1 MSQKKKKNNVMLIFS
16 IMLGYA
22 LTYMDKNMIAA
33 AIIPI
38 EGELSL
44 NASQSG
50 LLMSMFFIGYT
61 VMQFPSGW
69 LSDKIGPK
77 KVLLI
82 SIGTILIATI
92 FFGFVSTLVLL
103 MIIRLISGLGHAGV
117 PTSSAKVV
125 ANNIQ
130 PKQKMFVQSLIL
142 STSGIGGIL
151 AFTLGS
157 TLINMNW
164 RYAYYGLAILYAVSI
179 LMIFFFFPKEKKDTK
194 VKQENK
200 IPISVV
206 FKDKNVFI
214 LFAALLFLNIVLYGY
229 VSWLPSFFGTNF
241 GFDLKEISII
251 LSINAILMS
260 VGALSSSFMVD
271 KVFKGNNKLFA
282 LISVIVCALA
292 CIIFALAGGLVVSI
306 IMMFIFTLASNA
318 TFVTLFS
325 WPHKLIKQEV
335 IGTSIA
341 IINIGSTFGGF
352 LSPIITGYLI
362 TAFGG
367 NFNVAFIAMG
377 ISAFICGLIILFV
390 RTKPR
395 ILWNIASSSR
405 KTRSNRRRYNK
416 TNKERGFL

>member
-1 MSQKKKKNNVMLIFS
+1 MSQKKKKNNVMLIIS

-22 LTYMDKNMIAA
+22 LTYMDKNMIAT
-33 AIIPI
+33 AIIPMKA
-38 EGELSL
+38 ELSL

-82 SIGTILIATI
+82 SIGTILIATL
-92 FFGFVSTLVLL
+92 FFGFVSALVLL
-103 MIIRLISGLGHAGV
+103 MVIRLISGLGHAGV
-117 PTSSAKVV
+117 PTSSAKIV

-157 TLINMNW
+157 VLININW
-164 RYAYYGLAILYAVSI
+164 RYSYYGLAILYAVSI
-179 LMIFFFFPKEKKDTK
+179 LMIFFFFPKQKKDPNVKQEKK
-194 VKQENK
+194 ENK

-206 FKDKNVFI
+206 LKDKNVFI

-229 VSWLPSFFGTNF
+229 VSWLPSFFEANF
-241 GFDLKEISII
+241 GFDIKEISII
-251 LSINAILMS
+251 LSANAILMS

-282 LISVIVCALA
+282 LISIIVCALA
-292 CIIFALAGGLVVSI
+292 CSIFAMTTNSLVMSI

-318 TFVTLFS
+318 VFVTLFS
-325 WPHKLIKQEV
+325 WPHKLIRQEV
-335 IGTSIA
+335 IGSSIA

-352 LSPIITGYLI
+352 LSPTITGYLI

-367 NFNVAFIAMG
+367 NYNVAFIAMG
-377 ISAFICGLIILFV
+377 ISAFICGLIILLV
-390 RTKPR
+390 RTKPE
-395 ILWNIASSSR
+395 
-405 KTRSNRRRYNK
+405 Y
-416 TNKERGFL
+416 

>member
-1 MSQKKKKNNVMLIFS
+1 
-16 IMLGYA
+16 
-22 LTYMDKNMIAA
+22 MIAT
-33 AIIPI
+33 AIIPM
-38 EGELSL
+38 EGELTKQNSL

-214 LFAALLFLNIVLYGY
+214 LFTALLFLNIVLYGY

-377 ISAFICGLIILFV
+377 ISAFICGLGILLV
-390 RTKPR
+390 RTQPINTGEHK
-395 ILWNIASSSR
+395 
-405 KTRSNRRRYNK
+405 
-416 TNKERGFL
+416 FV

>member
-1 MSQKKKKNNVMLIFS
+1 MSQKKKKSNVMLIFS

-38 EGELSL
+38 EGELGL
-44 NASQSG
+44 NASKSG

-61 VMQFPSGW
+61 LMQFPSGW

-103 MIIRLISGLGHAGV
+103 MVIRLISGLGHAGV

-125 ANNIQ
+125 ANNIH
-130 PKQKMFVQSLIL
+130 PKQKMFIQSLIL

-179 LMIFFFFPKEKKDTK
+179 LMILFFFPKEKRVPN

-229 VSWLPSFFGTNF
+229 VSWLPSFFGINY

-260 VGALSSSFMVD
+260 VGALSSSLMVD

-292 CIIFALAGGLVVSI
+292 CIVFALAGSLVVSI

-325 WPHKLIKQEV
+325 WPHKLIEQEV
-335 IGTSIA
+335 IGSSIA

-362 TAFGG
+362 TTFGG
-367 NFNVAFIAMG
+367 SYNVAFIAMG

-390 RTKPR
+390 RTKP
-395 ILWNIASSSR
+395 NTVEHS
-405 KTRSNRRRYNK
+405 
-416 TNKERGFL
+416 FV

>member
-1 MSQKKKKNNVMLIFS
+1 
-16 IMLGYA
+16 MLGYA

-38 EGELSL
+38 EGELGL

-179 LMIFFFFPKEKKDTK
+179 LMILFFFPKEKKDTK

-335 IGTSIA
+335 IGSSIA

-362 TAFGG
+362 TAFDGSY
-367 NFNVAFIAMG
+367 NVAFIAMG
-377 ISAFICGLIILFV
+377 ISAFICGLVILFV
-390 RTKPR
+390 RTKP
-395 ILWNIASSSR
+395 NTEEH
-405 KTRSNRRRYNK
+405 K
-416 TNKERGFL
+416 FV

>member
-22 LTYMDKNMIAA
+22 LTYMDKNMIAT

-44 NASQSG
+44 DASQSG

-82 SIGTILIATI
+82 SISTILIATI

-194 VKQENK
+194 VKQDTK

-214 LFAALLFLNIVLYGY
+214 LFTALLFLNIVLYGY

-341 IINIGSTFGGF
+341 MINIGSTFGGF

-367 NFNVAFIAMG
+367 SYNVAFIAMG

-390 RTKPR
+390 RTKP
-395 ILWNIASSSR
+395 NTVEHS
-405 KTRSNRRRYNK
+405 
-416 TNKERGFL
+416 FV

>member
-1 MSQKKKKNNVMLIFS
+1 MSQKKKKSNVMLIFS

-38 EGELSL
+38 EGELGL
-44 NASQSG
+44 NASKSG

-61 VMQFPSGW
+61 LMQFPSGW

-103 MIIRLISGLGHAGV
+103 MVIRLISGLGHAGV

-125 ANNIQ
+125 ANNIH

-179 LMIFFFFPKEKKDTK
+179 LMILFFFPKEKRVPN

-229 VSWLPSFFGTNF
+229 VSWLPSFFGINF

-260 VGALSSSFMVD
+260 VGALSSSLMVD

-292 CIIFALAGGLVVSI
+292 CIVFALASSLVVSI

-335 IGTSIA
+335 IGSSIA

-367 NFNVAFIAMG
+367 SYNVAFIAMG

-390 RTKPR
+390 RTKP
-395 ILWNIASSSR
+395 NTVEHS
-405 KTRSNRRRYNK
+405 
-416 TNKERGFL
+416 FV

>member
-1 MSQKKKKNNVMLIFS
+1 MSQKKKKSNVMLIFS

-22 LTYMDKNMIAA
+22 LTYMDKNMIAT

-44 NASQSG
+44 DASQSG

-214 LFAALLFLNIVLYGY
+214 LFTALLFLNIVLYGY

-341 IINIGSTFGGF
+341 MINIGSTFGGF

-377 ISAFICGLIILFV
+377 ISAFICGLGILLV
-390 RTKPR
+390 RTKP
-395 ILWNIASSSR
+395 INTVEH
-405 KTRSNRRRYNK
+405 K
-416 TNKERGFL
+416 FV

>member
-1 MSQKKKKNNVMLIFS
+1 MSQKKKKSNVMLIFS

-22 LTYMDKNMIAA
+22 LTYMDKNMIAT

-38 EGELSL
+38 EAELGL

-77 KVLLI
+77 KVLLL

-92 FFGFVSTLVLL
+92 FFGFVASLGLL
-103 MIIRLISGLGHAGV
+103 MVIRLLSGLGHAGV
-117 PTSSAKVV
+117 PTSSTKVV
-125 ANNIQ
+125 ANNIH
-130 PKQKMFVQSLIL
+130 PKQKMFIQSLIL

-157 TLINMNW
+157 SLISINW
-164 RYAYYGLAILYAVSI
+164 RYAYFGLAILYVVSI
-179 LMIFFFFPKEKKDTK
+179 LMIMIFFPKQGKDPHA
-194 VKQENK
+194 KQKNK

-214 LFAALLFLNIVLYGY
+214 LFASLLFLNIVLYGY
-229 VSWLPSFFGTNF
+229 TSWLPSLYENKF
-241 GFDLKEISII
+241 GFGIKEISTI
-251 LSINAILMS
+251 LSINAITMS
-260 VGALSSSFMVD
+260 VGALSSSFLVD
-271 KVFKGNNKLFA
+271 KAFKGNNKLFA
-282 LISVIVCALA
+282 IITVMICAISFFV
-292 CIIFALAGGLVVSI
+292 FALAGSLWLSI
-306 IMMFIFTLASNA
+306 IMMFIFTLTSNA

-325 WPHKLIKQEV
+325 WPHKLIQQEV
-335 IGTSIA
+335 IGSSIA

-362 TAFGG
+362 TAFDG
-367 NFNVAFIAMG
+367 NYNIAFIAMG
-377 ISAFICGLIILFV
+377 ISAIICGVIILLV
-390 RTKPR
+390 KTKP
-395 ILWNIASSSR
+395 IHTEEPSFS
-405 KTRSNRRRYNK
+405 
-416 TNKERGFL
+416 

>member
-1 MSQKKKKNNVMLIFS
+1 
-16 IMLGYA
+16 MLGYA

-38 EGELSL
+38 EGELGL
-44 NASQSG
+44 NASKSG

-61 VMQFPSGW
+61 LMQFPSGW

-103 MIIRLISGLGHAGV
+103 MVIRLISGLGHAGV

-125 ANNIQ
+125 ANNIH

-179 LMIFFFFPKEKKDTK
+179 LMILFFFPKEKRVPN

-229 VSWLPSFFGTNF
+229 VSWLPSFFGINY

-260 VGALSSSFMVD
+260 VGALSSSLMID

-292 CIIFALAGGLVVSI
+292 CIVFALASSLVVSI

-325 WPHKLIKQEV
+325 WPHKLIEQEV
-335 IGTSIA
+335 IGSSIA

-362 TAFGG
+362 TTFGG
-367 NFNVAFIAMG
+367 SYNVAFIAMG

-390 RTKPR
+390 RTKP
-395 ILWNIASSSR
+395 NTVEHS
-405 KTRSNRRRYNK
+405 
-416 TNKERGFL
+416 FV

>member
-1 MSQKKKKNNVMLIFS
+1 MSQKKKKSNVMLIFS

-38 EGELSL
+38 EGELGL
-44 NASQSG
+44 NASKSG

-61 VMQFPSGW
+61 LMQFPSGW

-103 MIIRLISGLGHAGV
+103 MVIRLISGLGHAGV

-125 ANNIQ
+125 ANNIH
-130 PKQKMFVQSLIL
+130 PKQKMFIQSLIL

-179 LMIFFFFPKEKKDTK
+179 LMILFFFPKEERVPN
-194 VKQENK
+194 VKQVNK

-229 VSWLPSFFGTNF
+229 VSWLPSFFGINY

-260 VGALSSSFMVD
+260 VGALSSSLMVD

-292 CIIFALAGGLVVSI
+292 CIVFALAGSLVVSI

-325 WPHKLIKQEV
+325 WPHKLIEQEV
-335 IGTSIA
+335 IGSSIA

-362 TAFGG
+362 TTFGG
-367 NFNVAFIAMG
+367 SYNVAFIAMG

-390 RTKPR
+390 RTKPNTVEHR
-395 ILWNIASSSR
+395 
-405 KTRSNRRRYNK
+405 
-416 TNKERGFL
+416 FV

>member
-1 MSQKKKKNNVMLIFS
+1 MSQKKKSNVMLIFS

-38 EGELSL
+38 EGELGL
-44 NASQSG
+44 NASKSG

-61 VMQFPSGW
+61 LMQFPSGW

-103 MIIRLISGLGHAGV
+103 MVIRLISGLGHAGV

-125 ANNIQ
+125 ANNIH

-179 LMIFFFFPKEKKDTK
+179 LMILFFFPKEKRVPN

-229 VSWLPSFFGTNF
+229 VSWLPSFFGINY

-260 VGALSSSFMVD
+260 VGALSSSLMID

-292 CIIFALAGGLVVSI
+292 CIVFALAGSLVVSI

-325 WPHKLIKQEV
+325 WPHKLIEQEV
-335 IGTSIA
+335 IGSSIA

-362 TAFGG
+362 TTFSGSY
-367 NFNVAFIAMG
+367 NVAFVAMG

-390 RTKPR
+390 RTKP
-395 ILWNIASSSR
+395 NTVEHS
-405 KTRSNRRRYNK
+405 
-416 TNKERGFL
+416 FV

>member
-1 MSQKKKKNNVMLIFS
+1 
-16 IMLGYA
+16 MLGYA

-38 EGELSL
+38 EGELGL
-44 NASQSG
+44 NASKSG

-61 VMQFPSGW
+61 LMQFPSGW

-103 MIIRLISGLGHAGV
+103 MVIRLISGLGHAGV

-125 ANNIQ
+125 ANNIH

-179 LMIFFFFPKEKKDTK
+179 LMILFFFPKEKRVPN

-229 VSWLPSFFGTNF
+229 VSWLPSFFGINF

-260 VGALSSSFMVD
+260 VGALSSSLMVD

-292 CIIFALAGGLVVSI
+292 CIIFALAGSLVVSI

-325 WPHKLIKQEV
+325 WPHKLIEQEV
-335 IGTSIA
+335 IGSSIA

-362 TAFGG
+362 TTFGG
-367 NFNVAFIAMG
+367 SYNVAFIAMG

-390 RTKPR
+390 RTKP
-395 ILWNIASSSR
+395 NTVEHS
-405 KTRSNRRRYNK
+405 
-416 TNKERGFL
+416 FV

>member
-1 MSQKKKKNNVMLIFS
+1 
-16 IMLGYA
+16 MLGYA

-38 EGELSL
+38 EGELGL
-44 NASQSG
+44 NASKSG

-61 VMQFPSGW
+61 LMQFPSGW

-103 MIIRLISGLGHAGV
+103 MVIRLISGLGHAGV

-125 ANNIQ
+125 ANNIH

-179 LMIFFFFPKEKKDTK
+179 LMILFFFPKEKRVPN

-229 VSWLPSFFGTNF
+229 VSWLPSFFGINY

-260 VGALSSSFMVD
+260 VGALSSSLMID

-282 LISVIVCALA
+282 LISVVVCALA
-292 CIIFALAGGLVVSI
+292 CIIFALASSLVVSI

-325 WPHKLIKQEV
+325 WPHKLIEQEV
-335 IGTSIA
+335 IGSSIA

-362 TAFGG
+362 TTFGG
-367 NFNVAFIAMG
+367 SYNVAFIAMG

-390 RTKPR
+390 RTKP
-395 ILWNIASSSR
+395 NTVEHS
-405 KTRSNRRRYNK
+405 
-416 TNKERGFL
+416 FV

>member
-1 MSQKKKKNNVMLIFS
+1 MIQKKKKSNVMLIFS

-38 EGELSL
+38 EGELGL
-44 NASQSG
+44 NASKSG

-61 VMQFPSGW
+61 LMQFPSGW

-92 FFGFVSTLVLL
+92 FFGFVSTLGLL
-103 MIIRLISGLGHAGV
+103 MVIRLISGLGHAGV

-125 ANNIQ
+125 ANNIH

-179 LMIFFFFPKEKKDTK
+179 LMILFFFPKEERDPN

-200 IPISVV
+200 TPISVV

-229 VSWLPSFFGTNF
+229 VSWLPSFFGINY

-260 VGALSSSFMVD
+260 VGALSSSLMVD

-292 CIIFALAGGLVVSI
+292 CIVFALAGSLVVSI

-325 WPHKLIKQEV
+325 WPHKLIEQEV
-335 IGTSIA
+335 IGSSIA

-362 TAFGG
+362 TTFGG
-367 NFNVAFIAMG
+367 SYNVAFIAMG

-390 RTKPR
+390 RTK
-395 ILWNIASSSR
+395 
-405 KTRSNRRRYNK
+405 SN
-416 TNKERGFL
+416 TVEHSFV

>member
-1 MSQKKKKNNVMLIFS
+1 MSQKKKKSNVMLIFS

-38 EGELSL
+38 EGELGL
-44 NASQSG
+44 NASKSG

-61 VMQFPSGW
+61 LMQFPSGW

-103 MIIRLISGLGHAGV
+103 MVIRLISGLGHAGV

-125 ANNIQ
+125 ANNIH

-179 LMIFFFFPKEKKDTK
+179 LMILFFFPKEKKDPN

-367 NFNVAFIAMG
+367 SYNVAFIAMG
-377 ISAFICGLIILFV
+377 ISAFICGLVILFV
-390 RTKPR
+390 RTKPINTVEHR
-395 ILWNIASSSR
+395 
-405 KTRSNRRRYNK
+405 
-416 TNKERGFL
+416 FV

>member
-1 MSQKKKKNNVMLIFS
+1 MSQKKKKSNVMLIFS

-38 EGELSL
+38 EGELGL
-44 NASQSG
+44 NASKSG

-61 VMQFPSGW
+61 LMQFPSGW

-103 MIIRLISGLGHAGV
+103 MVIRLISGLGHAGV

-125 ANNIQ
+125 ANNIH

-179 LMIFFFFPKEKKDTK
+179 LMILFFFPKEKRVPN

-229 VSWLPSFFGTNF
+229 VSWLPSFLGINY
-241 GFDLKEISII
+241 GFELKEISII

-260 VGALSSSFMVD
+260 VGALSSSLMID

-292 CIIFALAGGLVVSI
+292 CIVFALAGSLVVSI

-325 WPHKLIKQEV
+325 WPHKLIEQEV
-335 IGTSIA
+335 IGSSIA

-367 NFNVAFIAMG
+367 SYNIAFIAMG

-390 RTKPR
+390 RTKP
-395 ILWNIASSSR
+395 NTAEHS
-405 KTRSNRRRYNK
+405 
-416 TNKERGFL
+416 FV

>member
-22 LTYMDKNMIAA
+22 LTYMDKNMIAT

-44 NASQSG
+44 DASQSG

-214 LFAALLFLNIVLYGY
+214 LFTALLFLNIVLYGY

-367 NFNVAFIAMG
+367 NYNVAFIAMG

-390 RTKPR
+390 RTKP
-395 ILWNIASSSR
+395 NTVEHS
-405 KTRSNRRRYNK
+405 
-416 TNKERGFL
+416 FV

>member
-1 MSQKKKKNNVMLIFS
+1 MSQKKKKSNVMLIFS

-38 EGELSL
+38 EGELGL
-44 NASQSG
+44 NASKSG

-61 VMQFPSGW
+61 LMQFPSGW

-103 MIIRLISGLGHAGV
+103 MVIRLISGLGHAGV

-125 ANNIQ
+125 ANNIH
-130 PKQKMFVQSLIL
+130 PKQKMFIQSLIL

-179 LMIFFFFPKEKKDTK
+179 LMILFFFPKEKRVPN

-229 VSWLPSFFGTNF
+229 VSWLPSFFGINY

-260 VGALSSSFMVD
+260 VGALSSSLMID

-282 LISVIVCALA
+282 LISVVVCALA
-292 CIIFALAGGLVVSI
+292 CIVFALASSLVVSI

-325 WPHKLIKQEV
+325 WPHKLIEQEV
-335 IGTSIA
+335 IGSSIA

-362 TAFGG
+362 TTFGG
-367 NFNVAFIAMG
+367 SYNVAFIAMG

-390 RTKPR
+390 RTKP
-395 ILWNIASSSR
+395 NTVEHS
-405 KTRSNRRRYNK
+405 
-416 TNKERGFL
+416 FV

>member
-1 MSQKKKKNNVMLIFS
+1 
-16 IMLGYA
+16 MLGYA

-38 EGELSL
+38 EGELGL

-335 IGTSIA
+335 IGSSIA

-367 NFNVAFIAMG
+367 SYNVAFIAMG
-377 ISAFICGLIILFV
+377 ISAFICGLVILFV
-390 RTKPR
+390 RTKP
-395 ILWNIASSSR
+395 NTVEH
-405 KTRSNRRRYNK
+405 K
-416 TNKERGFL
+416 FV

>member
-1 MSQKKKKNNVMLIFS
+1 MSQKKKKSNVMLIFS

-38 EGELSL
+38 EGELGL
-44 NASQSG
+44 NASKSG

-61 VMQFPSGW
+61 LMQFPSGW

-103 MIIRLISGLGHAGV
+103 MVIRLISGLGHAGV

-125 ANNIQ
+125 ANNIH
-130 PKQKMFVQSLIL
+130 PKQKMFIQSLIL

-179 LMIFFFFPKEKKDTK
+179 LMILFFFPKEERVPN
-194 VKQENK
+194 VKQVNK

-229 VSWLPSFFGTNF
+229 VSWLPSFFGINY

-260 VGALSSSFMVD
+260 VGALSSSLMVD

-292 CIIFALAGGLVVSI
+292 CIVFALAGSLIVSI

-325 WPHKLIKQEV
+325 WPHKLIEQEV
-335 IGTSIA
+335 IGSSIA

-362 TAFGG
+362 TTFGG
-367 NFNVAFIAMG
+367 SYNVAFIAMG

-390 RTKPR
+390 RTKPNT
-395 ILWNIASSSR
+395 LEHS
-405 KTRSNRRRYNK
+405 
-416 TNKERGFL
+416 FV

>member
-16 IMLGYA
+16 VMLGYA
-22 LTYMDKNMIAA
+22 LTYMDKNMIATA
-33 AIIPI
+33 VIPI
-38 EGELSL
+38 EAELGL

-92 FFGFVSTLVLL
+92 FFGFVSSLVLL

-125 ANNIQ
+125 ANNIE
-130 PKQKMFVQSLIL
+130 PKQKMFIQSLIL

-179 LMIFFFFPKEKKDTK
+179 LMIFFFFPKQKKDPN
-194 VKQENK
+194 VKRENK

-206 FKDKNVFI
+206 FKDRNVFI

-229 VSWLPSFFGTNF
+229 VSWLPSLYGAKF
-241 GFDLKEISII
+241 GFGIKEISII
-251 LSINAILMS
+251 LSINAISMS

-282 LISVIVCALA
+282 VISIIVCALVLFV
-292 CIIFALAGGLVVSI
+292 FALTGSLVMSF
-306 IMMFIFTLASNA
+306 IMMFIFTLTSNA

-325 WPHKLIKQEV
+325 WPHKLIRQEV
-335 IGTSIA
+335 IGSSIA

-367 NFNVAFIAMG
+367 NYNIAFMAMG
-377 ISAFICGLIILFV
+377 ISAIICGLIILLV
-390 RTKPR
+390 RTKPV
-395 ILWNIASSSR
+395 N
-405 KTRSNRRRYNK
+405 TREHK
-416 TNKERGFL
+416 FT

>member
-1 MSQKKKKNNVMLIFS
+1 
-16 IMLGYA
+16 MLGYA

-38 EGELSL
+38 EGELGL
-44 NASQSG
+44 NASKSG

-61 VMQFPSGW
+61 LMQFPSGW

-103 MIIRLISGLGHAGV
+103 MVIRLISGLGHAGV

-125 ANNIQ
+125 ANNIH

-179 LMIFFFFPKEKKDTK
+179 LMILFFFPKEKRVPN

-229 VSWLPSFFGTNF
+229 VSWLPSFFGINY

-251 LSINAILMS
+251 LSINALLMS
-260 VGALSSSFMVD
+260 VGALSSSLMID

-282 LISVIVCALA
+282 LISVVVCALA
-292 CIIFALAGGLVVSI
+292 CIIFALASSLVVSI

-325 WPHKLIKQEV
+325 WPHKLIEQKV
-335 IGTSIA
+335 IGSSIA

-362 TAFGG
+362 TTFGG
-367 NFNVAFIAMG
+367 SYNVAFIAMG

-390 RTKPR
+390 RTKP
-395 ILWNIASSSR
+395 NTVEHS
-405 KTRSNRRRYNK
+405 
-416 TNKERGFL
+416 FV

>member
-1 MSQKKKKNNVMLIFS
+1 MSQKKSPNNVMLIIS

-22 LTYMDKNMIAA
+22 LTYMDKNMIAT
-33 AIIPI
+33 AIIPLKA
-38 EGELSL
+38 ELNL

-69 LSDKIGPK
+69 LSDKIDPK

-82 SIGTILIATI
+82 SIGTILVATF
-92 FFGFVSTLVLL
+92 FFGLVHSLVLL
-103 MIIRLISGLGHAGV
+103 MVIRLIAGLGHAGV
-117 PTSSAKVV
+117 PISSAKIV

-130 PKQKMFVQSLIL
+130 QKQKMFVQSLIL

-179 LMIFFFFPKEKKDTK
+179 LVILFFFPKQKKNPNGEQEKKKD
-194 VKQENK
+194 K

-206 FKDKNVFI
+206 LKDKNVFI

-229 VSWLPSFFGTNF
+229 VSWLPSLYGANF
-241 GFDLKEISII
+241 GFDIKAISII
-251 LSINAILMS
+251 LGINAILMS
-260 VGALSSSFMVD
+260 IGALSSSFMVN
-271 KVFKGNNKLFA
+271 KVFKGNDKRFA
-282 LISVIVCALA
+282 LIGIIVCALA
-292 CIIFALAGGLVVSI
+292 CIVFAMTDRLVIAI
-306 IMMFIFTLASNA
+306 IMMFIFTLSSNA
-318 TFVTLFS
+318 VFVTLFS
-325 WPHKLIKQEV
+325 WPHKLIRREV
-335 IGTSIA
+335 IGSSIA
-341 IINIGSTFGGF
+341 IINMGSTFGGF

-367 NFNVAFIAMG
+367 QYNVAFMAMG
-377 ISAFICGLIILFV
+377 ISAFICGLVILLV
-390 RTKPR
+390 RIKPV
-395 ILWNIASSSR
+395 N
-405 KTRSNRRRYNK
+405 T
-416 TNKERGFL
+416 

>member
-1 MSQKKKKNNVMLIFS
+1 
-16 IMLGYA
+16 MLGYA

-38 EGELSL
+38 EGELGL
-44 NASQSG
+44 NASKSG

-61 VMQFPSGW
+61 LMQFPSGW

-103 MIIRLISGLGHAGV
+103 MVIRLISGLGHAGV

-125 ANNIQ
+125 ANNIH
-130 PKQKMFVQSLIL
+130 PKQKMFIQSLIL

-179 LMIFFFFPKEKKDTK
+179 LMILFFFPKEKRVPN

-229 VSWLPSFFGTNF
+229 VSWLPSFFGINY

-260 VGALSSSFMVD
+260 VGALSSSLMVD

-292 CIIFALAGGLVVSI
+292 CIVFALAGSLVVSI

-325 WPHKLIKQEV
+325 WPHKLIEQEV
-335 IGTSIA
+335 IGSSIA

-362 TAFGG
+362 TTFGG
-367 NFNVAFIAMG
+367 SYNVAFIAMG

-390 RTKPR
+390 RTKP
-395 ILWNIASSSR
+395 NTVEHS
-405 KTRSNRRRYNK
+405 
-416 TNKERGFL
+416 FV